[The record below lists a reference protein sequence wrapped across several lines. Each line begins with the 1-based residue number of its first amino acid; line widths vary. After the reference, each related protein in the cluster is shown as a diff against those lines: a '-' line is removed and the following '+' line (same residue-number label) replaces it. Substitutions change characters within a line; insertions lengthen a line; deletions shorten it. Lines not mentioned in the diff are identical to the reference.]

1 MFFGNVG
8 RVEKR
13 MRDYFGYLV
22 LVGLITIFT
31 LGMFIIP
38 KDKEITRLKA
48 EIADLLEEPPVPK
61 EQPLQK
67 LYVNIAPDPNLEVLE
82 EIRDLLKEKQ
92 NGN

>member
-1 MFFGNVG
+1 
-8 RVEKR
+8 